1 VIHAEL
7 EYNHKIDKKQGTY
20 GSMRRIMEIS
30 QDLGHRPVVFIRFN
44 PDYYFDK
51 NNTKIKS
58 CWSITKQTGL
68 VKIDN
73 KKVWVSGL
81 CPLYYGGP

>member
-1 VIHAEL
+1 
-7 EYNHKIDKKQGTY
+7 
-20 GSMRRIMEIS
+20 MMEIS

-44 PDYYFDK
+44 PDDYIDK
-51 NNTKIKS
+51 NKTKVKS

-73 KKVWVSGL
+73 KKKWEERLNVLKNQVQYWIDNKTEKTVETVH
-81 CPLYYGGP
+81 LYYDENL